1 MQRGYMAVMQLPSV
15 MMLSNSRA
23 GAEDYEDWLGLQSGK
38 VSVVYNGVEFNSLLR
53 AADNSDTEKYR
64 KLYKIPGNAPVI
76 GGVFRMSEE
85 KRPLLWIETAAE
97 ILSRIPSAHFV
108 IAGNGPMRAEM
119 QELAQ
124 KLGISERLHLPGN
137 VSVPSWFQL
146 MDVLLLTSRMEG
158 LPNVLLEAQSFGIP
172 IVAPDVGGCVET
184 IERGVTG
191 FVVENATALS
201 LATNVVFILSDHAWY
216 RLAKVAAVEHV

>member
-1 MQRGYMAVMQLPSV
+1 
-15 MMLSNSRA
+15 
-23 GAEDYEDWLGLQSGK
+23 
-38 VSVVYNGVEFNSLLR
+38 
-53 AADNSDTEKYR
+53 
-64 KLYKIPGNAPVI
+64 
-76 GGVFRMSEE
+76 
-85 KRPLLWIETAAE
+85 
-97 ILSRIPSAHFV
+97 
-108 IAGNGPMRAEM
+108 M

-216 RLAKVAAVEHV
+216 RLAKVAAVEHVKKRFNVGTMIENTLQAYGLNDHKECLATSDSQSFSIYALSGATYSREADNETNASQLRLQRFENNLDQDEINAQFKLAESYFSQANHATAADHLKVVVGTEPYSGSGF